1 MNSCVAL
8 DTRALSCDISVT
20 AQEVLDK
27 IALNNCVRLLR
38 TCLKTGAI
46 LNVKVWS
53 NRSSGTA
60 ELWDTKPC
68 CRPFSENVTK
78 IPRDLM

>member
-1 MNSCVAL
+1 MTC
-8 DTRALSCDISVT
+8 VT

-46 LNVKVWS
+46 LNVKVLVES
-53 NRSSGTA
+53 FKRNRRIAGYKTVLSAIFGKCHKNTA
-60 ELWDTKPC
+60 
-68 CRPFSENVTK
+68 
-78 IPRDLM
+78 